1 MGIGMGLGYGLTV
14 SARWVGK
21 NIGSSVI
28 GRMVSIVDIK
38 PVNLYAMRHGT
49 GIAEVVRSIVTHV
62 NQMGPNRI
70 ATGGYPA
77 AIADVQ
83 VAFPRAAIVPAKGH
97 ERTAVQRGVFYG
109 QMPSANGIESH
120 VAERAAANIVA
131 SRYAHVGVHT
141 RQFAVFEQDILTE
154 IGTDNAP
161 ASAIR

>member
-1 MGIGMGLGYGLTV
+1 
-14 SARWVGK
+14 
-21 NIGSSVI
+21 
-28 GRMVSIVDIK
+28 MVSIVDIK

-49 GIAEVVRSIVTHV
+49 GIAEVVCSIVTHV

-83 VAFPRAAIVPAKGH
+83 FAFPGAAIVPAKGY
-97 ERTAVQRGVFYG
+97 ECTTVQRGVFYG
-109 QMPSANGIESH
+109 QMPPANGIKSH
-120 VAERAAANIVA
+120 MSERAAANIVA

-141 RQFAVFEQDILTE
+141 RQFAVFEQNIFAE

-161 ASAIR
+161 ARAVC